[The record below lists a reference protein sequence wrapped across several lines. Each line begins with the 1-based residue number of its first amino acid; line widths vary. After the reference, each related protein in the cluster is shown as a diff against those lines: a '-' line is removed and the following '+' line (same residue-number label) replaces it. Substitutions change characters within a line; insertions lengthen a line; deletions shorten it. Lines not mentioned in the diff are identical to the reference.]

1 MSSSEKRDC
10 NGADKEEP
18 IGSASGSAT
27 AAAEAVA
34 VEPAKEDSAA
44 DAGKSSGYSGG
55 NRSKRGNSGRALCG
69 IDLAF
74 CSDQKAGML
83 EAHSLGYA
91 FVCLPL
97 FHPRNVVRTGAD
109 VGGHADQEEEEGQ
122 RHRQLDQL
130 RLLPATRPDHLVID
144 SEDWTRF
151 VVGKISAWIRCDSSW
166 EAERLQSLAALRQ
179 ELSWAAHIGLVACL
193 IDLPDGG
200 RVSNLARALLA
211 FHRAERSAPLMW
223 VRVPMAAEQVGDDGD
238 IASNDPWLWWH
249 RLCRL
254 CDLILGQLGVALE
267 VTADLPGPAAVQRWL
282 AEPVKA
288 LVLPTSLFLTNQS
301 GYPVLSKAHQALL
314 MKFFRLQLQVI
325 ITGSCRHEKGIE
337 YYQQYINWLYSRR
350 STDLYTSQGK
360 GYEDTLQDPLQPLA
374 DNLHSATYQV
384 FEMDPYKYRAYR
396 EAVRQALVEMVPDSE
411 AESRLVTIAVLGAGR
426 GPLVQEC
433 LIAGRQ
439 SGRRIRVFAVEKNGN
454 AVNTL
459 LNRSLSE
466 WPDSVVVLPTDM
478 RQLKPTDLQ
487 ADIFVSEL
495 LGSFGDNELSPE
507 CLDGAMHCL
516 AEGGVSIPMSYTSY
530 LAPMHSSTVYKEVT
544 RQRDPEKPY
553 YTFLET
559 PYVVNLVNSELL
571 APPQPVFTF
580 RHPAE
585 SAGPDG
591 RPASN
596 ERYIELTYRAER
608 TGVLHGFAGYFDS
621 RLYGSVSM
629 SILPEDHSPDLFS
642 WFPLVFPL
650 HYPVPV
656 KCGDAITV
664 AMWRVVSATAVWYE
678 WALLAPVVL
687 PIHNAGGRSFTINL
701 Y

>member
-1 MSSSEKRDC
+1 LSQMSSSEKRDC

-223 VRVPMAAEQVGDDGD
+223 VRVPMAAEQVGDDGDIGNGDDGD

-487 ADIFVSEL
+487 
-495 LGSFGDNELSPE
+495 
-507 CLDGAMHCL
+507 
-516 AEGGVSIPMSYTSY
+516 
-530 LAPMHSSTVYKEVT
+530 VT